1 MPKVTFFEGCV
12 SLVKEKKIQRY
23 SLEHLVFSDK
33 CPPKYTEKRARS
45 THLERSIPFVPLGT
59 RDNVGTIDH
68 TRVDLCCRGGGRVC
82 RDSFSPNGGEHAK
95 YRHRYGHNFLQTSPW
110 RNCLHLPVQFPR
122 DDTPLVVPGLGRMR
136 KRGRS
141 ETVGTRAR
149 RFDDP
154 RRSVHQGRR
163 APRIVERY
171 TRPTRGC
178 RFYLRASGYQS
189 GFFRRL
195 RSSGTFPFSP
205 PSLFL
210 LQSSFYRE
218 NRLIRSID

>member
-1 MPKVTFFEGCV
+1 M
-12 SLVKEKKIQRY
+12 
-23 SLEHLVFSDK
+23 
-33 CPPKYTEKRARS
+33 
-45 THLERSIPFVPLGT
+45 
-59 RDNVGTIDH
+59 
-68 TRVDLCCRGGGRVC
+68 C

-136 KRGRS
+136 KRRRS

-171 TRPTRGC
+171 TWPTRGC

-195 RSSGTFPFSP
+195 RSSGTFPFSSP
-205 PSLFL
+205 LFL

-218 NRLIRSID
+218 NRSINSFDRSVIR